1 MTLRALSLSPDPAP
15 LPERVA
21 EVLADG
27 RQRLAAHFARPD
39 LPPGHGA
46 IPSDHERVVRCLRTL
61 RAQEPG
67 LVRFLE
73 WGSGLGIVAVAA
85 SLLGYDAHGI
95 EWDDAMVHEA
105 EQLARA
111 HRVAVPFVAGSFVP
125 PGSDRLLDR
134 AELSTRT
141 VLQSD
146 DAYERLERDLDEF
159 EVVFAY
165 PWPEEEGLYR
175 RLFDRHAG
183 DGAVLVLYG
192 QLDGVRAFRK
202 VVERGRRGER
212 GR

>member
-1 MTLRALSLSPDPAP
+1 MPLRPLPLPPDPTP
-15 LPERVA
+15 LPARVA

-61 RAQEPG
+61 RSHEPG
-67 LVRFLE
+67 LVRLLE

-95 EWDDAMVHEA
+95 EWDDAMVQEA

-125 PGSDRLLDR
+125 PGSEALLDR
-134 AELSTRT
+134 AELTTRT
-141 VLQSD
+141 VLRSD
-146 DAYERLERDLDEF
+146 DAYDRLERDLDEF
-159 EVVFAY
+159 DVVFAY
-165 PWPEEEGLYR
+165 PWPEEEALYR
-175 RLFDRHAG
+175 RLFQRGAA

-202 VVERGRRGER
+202 VAGRSG
-212 GR
+212 

>member
-1 MTLRALSLSPDPAP
+1 MTLRALSLPPEPAP

-21 EVLADG
+21 AVLADG
-27 RQRLAAHFARPD
+27 RQRLAAHFAQPD

-46 IPSDHERVVRCLRTL
+46 IPSDHELVVRCLCTL

-85 SLLGYDAHGI
+85 ARLGFDAHGI
-95 EWDDAMVHEA
+95 EWDEAMVQEA
-105 EQLARA
+105 ERLAAR
-111 HRVAVPFVAGSFVP
+111 HGVRVPFVAGSFVP

-134 AELSTRT
+134 AELGTRT

-146 DAYERLERDLDEF
+146 DAYDRLERDLDEF

-175 RLFDRHAG
+175 ALFDRLAG

-192 QLDGVRAFRK
+192 QLDGVRGFRK
-202 VVERGRRGER
+202 VNGRGG
-212 GR
+212 

>member
-1 MTLRALSLSPDPAP
+1 MPLRPLPLPPDPTP
-15 LPERVA
+15 LPARVA

-27 RQRLAAHFARPD
+27 RERLAAHFARPD

-61 RAQEPG
+61 RAHEPG
-67 LVRFLE
+67 LVRLLE

-111 HRVAVPFVAGSFVP
+111 HRVDVPFVAGSFVP
-125 PGSDRLLDR
+125 PGSEALLDR
-134 AELSTRT
+134 AELTTRT

-146 DAYERLERDLDEF
+146 DAYDRLERDLDEF
-159 EVVFAY
+159 DVVFAY
-165 PWPEEEGLYR
+165 PWPEEEALYR
-175 RLFDRHAG
+175 RLFQRGAA

-202 VVERGRRGER
+202 VAGRSG
-212 GR
+212 